1 MSRSFGECPSCSCRM
16 RIETM
21 SCWQCGTKVTGQISI
36 PLVAR
41 LPDEQA
47 AFVEA
52 FLLGNGSLSQVQTDL
67 GFSYPKAR
75 RLLDDTI
82 KALRAEFDAAKR
94 EKEQILDA
102 LEGGDLEGKQAIQLV
117 RSLIGDSGTSPA

>member
-1 MSRSFGECPSCSCRM
+1 MQKE
-16 RIETM
+16 
-21 SCWQCGTKVTGQISI
+21 
-36 PLVAR
+36 
-41 LPDEQA
+41 
-47 AFVEA
+47 
-52 FLLGNGSLSQVQTDL
+52 L